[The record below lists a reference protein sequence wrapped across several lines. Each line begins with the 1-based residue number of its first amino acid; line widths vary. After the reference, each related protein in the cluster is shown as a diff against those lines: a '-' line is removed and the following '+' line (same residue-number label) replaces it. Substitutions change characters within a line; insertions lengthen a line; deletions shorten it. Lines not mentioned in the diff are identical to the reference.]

1 MIVHPLWEMYP
12 AVQKDLI
19 ETKRVMEK
27 SVKIRN
33 KEITATLQL
42 FFGVGGKL
50 LRPAYFLLFSKFGT
64 IESDK
69 KRYRMAASLEILH
82 VATLIHDDIID
93 DSPVRR
99 SMPSVQALYGKDIA
113 VYTGDFLFTVYF
125 HLLTNATSD
134 LKTIALNAQ
143 SMKRILVGELDQMN
157 LRYNTDITVKQYFQH
172 IKGKTAQLFEFS
184 CYEGAHYAH
193 ASKIIQLQAK
203 RIGYNIGMAFQ
214 IMDDILD
221 YKSTEEDMQKPVF
234 EDMKNGYYTLP
245 LILAMNENRAAFL
258 PYLEKKTELS
268 NQEMKEVQQLIE
280 KYKGIEKAEM
290 IAERFTNK
298 ALTSIKKLPDI
309 AEKDILYHVTEVL
322 LDRNN

>member
-1 MIVHPLWEMYP
+1 MTVHPLWEIYP

-42 FFGVGGKL
+42 FFGAGGKL

-125 HLLTNATSD
+125 HLLTNATND
-134 LKTIALNAQ
+134 LKTISLNAQ

-193 ASKIIQLQAK
+193 APKTIQLQAK

-258 PYLEKKTELS
+258 PYLEKKTDLS
-268 NQEMKEVQQLIE
+268 NQEMKEVQTLIE
-280 KYKGIEKAEM
+280 TYKGIEKAEV

-298 ALTSIKKLPDI
+298 ALTSINKLPDRE
-309 AEKDILYHVTEVL
+309 EKDILYHVTEVL
-322 LDRNN
+322 LNRNN

>member
-42 FFGVGGKL
+42 FFGAGGKL

-309 AEKDILYHVTEVL
+309 AEKDILYH
-322 LDRNN
+322 

>member
-1 MIVHPLWEMYP
+1 MTVHPLWEKYP
-12 AVQKDLI
+12 AVKKELI
-19 ETKRVMEK
+19 ETKQVMEK

-33 KEITATLQL
+33 KEITETLQL
-42 FFGVGGKL
+42 FFDAGGKL

-64 IESDK
+64 IDSDK

-99 SMPSVQALYGKDIA
+99 SMPSVQAMYGKDIA

-125 HLLTNATSD
+125 HLLTNSTND
-134 LKTIALNAQ
+134 LKTISLNAQ

-157 LRYNTDITVKQYFQH
+157 LRYNTSITVKQYFQH

-184 CYEGAHYAH
+184 CYEGAHYSQAP
-193 ASKIIQLQAK
+193 KTIQLQAK

-221 YKSTEEDMQKPVF
+221 YKSTQEDMQKPVF

-245 LILAMNENRAAFL
+245 LILAMDEDREVFL
-258 PYLEKKTELS
+258 PYLEKRTELT
-268 NQEMKEVQQLIE
+268 NQEMQEVQQLIE
-280 KYKGIEKAEM
+280 RHQGIEKSEV
-290 IAERFTNK
+290 IAKRFTDK
-298 ALTSIKKLPDI
+298 ALSSIKKLPNI
-309 AEKDILYHVTEVL
+309 PERDILYHVTQTL
-322 LDRNN
+322 LERNN

>member
-1 MIVHPLWEMYP
+1 MTVHPLWEMYP

-42 FFGVGGKL
+42 FFGAGGKL

-125 HLLTNATSD
+125 HLLTNATND
-134 LKTIALNAQ
+134 LKTISLNAQ

-172 IKGKTAQLFEFS
+172 IKGKTAQLFEFA

-193 ASKIIQLQAK
+193 APKTIQLQAK

-258 PYLEKKTELS
+258 PYLEKKTDLS
-268 NQEMKEVQQLIE
+268 NQEMKEVQTLIE
-280 KYKGIEKAEM
+280 TYKGIEKAEV

-309 AEKDILYHVTEVL
+309 EEKEILYHVTEVL

>member
-1 MIVHPLWEMYP
+1 MTVHPLWEMYP

-42 FFGVGGKL
+42 FFGAGGKL

-125 HLLTNATSD
+125 HLLTNATND
-134 LKTIALNAQ
+134 LKTISLNAQ

-193 ASKIIQLQAK
+193 APKTIQLQAK

-258 PYLEKKTELS
+258 PYLEKKTDLS
-268 NQEMKEVQQLIE
+268 NQEMKEVQTLIE
-280 KYKGIEKAEM
+280 TYKGIEKAEV

-309 AEKDILYHVTEVL
+309 EEKEILYHVTEVL

>member
-42 FFGVGGKL
+42 FFGAGGKL

-245 LILAMNENRAAFL
+245 LILAMNENRAVFL

>member
-1 MIVHPLWEMYP
+1 MHFHRIFF
-12 AVQKDLI
+12 I
-19 ETKRVMEK
+19 IF
-27 SVKIRN
+27 KIWYDR
-33 KEITATLQL
+33 
-42 FFGVGGKL
+42 
-50 LRPAYFLLFSKFGT
+50 
-64 IESDK
+64 SDK

-82 VATLIHDDIID
+82 VATLVHDDIID

-99 SMPSVQALYGKDIA
+99 SMPSVQALYGQDIA

-125 HLLTNATSD
+125 HLLANATND
-134 LKTIALNAQ
+134 LKTISLNAQ

-157 LRYNTDITVKQYFQH
+157 LRYNTNITVKQYFQH

-184 CYEGAHYAH
+184 CYEGAHYSH
-193 ASKIIQLQAK
+193 APKTVQLQAK

-221 YKSTEEDMQKPVF
+221 YKSTQEDMQKPVF

-245 LILAMNENRAAFL
+245 LILAMNENREAFL

-309 AEKDILYHVTEVL
+309 VEKDILYHVTEVL

>member
-1 MIVHPLWEMYP
+1 MTVHPLWEMYP
-12 AVQKDLI
+12 TIQKELI

-33 KEITATLQL
+33 KEITETLQL
-42 FFGVGGKL
+42 FFDAGGKL

-82 VATLIHDDIID
+82 VATLVHDDIID

-99 SMPSVQALYGKDIA
+99 SMPSVQALYGQDIA

-125 HLLTNATSD
+125 HLLANATND
-134 LKTIALNAQ
+134 LKTISLNAQ

-157 LRYNTDITVKQYFQH
+157 LRYNTNITVKQYFQH

-184 CYEGAHYAH
+184 CYEGAHYSH
-193 ASKIIQLQAK
+193 APKTVQLQAK

-221 YKSTEEDMQKPVF
+221 YKSTQEDMQKPVF

-245 LILAMNENRAAFL
+245 LILAMNENREAFL